1 MRHLLKAAI
10 AVLATLSAAEA
21 AEPKRYLAL
30 SAGGFTLSGESITYP
45 TGFETAEAEI
55 ATSAGSAF
63 FAAYGAP
70 KRKNVWVEG
79 EIGVF
84 HARWNSNGGNQ
95 VFAFCD
101 TTFDCENRRIG
112 TTALMGNL
120 IVSGNTRR
128 VVRPYGGIGMG
139 LMVSATDDV
148 NSDIA
153 FGFGWQAKGGI
164 DWRVGDKMRLGAQYR
179 YLGAPEAELYQGFT
193 FEADGQAL
201 LLSLARDL

>member
-1 MRHLLKAAI
+1 MRHLLTAAA
-10 AVLATLSAAEA
+10 AVLAAFSAADA
-21 AEPKRYLAL
+21 AEPKRYVAL
-30 SAGGFTLSGESITYP
+30 SAGGFSLTGESISYP
-45 TGFETAEAEI
+45 TGFETTEADI

-84 HARWNSNGGNQ
+84 HARWNSNAGNQ
-95 VFAFCD
+95 IFSFCD
-101 TTFDCENRRIG
+101 NALECENRRIG

-120 IVSGNTRR
+120 IASGNTHRT
-128 VVRPYGGIGMG
+128 VRPYGGIGMG

-148 NSDIA
+148 NSDLA
-153 FGFGWQAKGGI
+153 FGFGWQVKGGI

-179 YLGAPEAELYQGFT
+179 YIGAPEAELYNGFT
-193 FEADGQAL
+193 FKADGQAL